1 MDENDAKALRDKLSR
16 YKYAFMTEEQ
26 IAKEKKREAMR
37 EMAEKLSYSAL
48 EKNILSSRFSR
59 CHVRAIS
66 KDKGLFYS
74 PFCYLHVFGSLSY
87 RQKKSPGGLGK
98 KEQ

>member
-1 MDENDAKALRDKLSR
+1 LNEDDAKALCDKLSR

-59 CHVRAIS
+59 CH
-66 KDKGLFYS
+66 
-74 PFCYLHVFGSLSY
+74 FGGPIALSEMEAE
-87 RQKKSPGGLGK
+87 
-98 KEQ
+98 KEKIYQDVYWLRKLNDQQG